1 MTTQPE
7 PSAPLVPLIP
17 VEERTLIFYGDD
29 LVAFEVMDG
38 ESPKVYVPL
47 KVINDH
53 LGLSWAGQFERVK
66 RDPVLSE
73 VVQGIR
79 VTRPAAEGGSQTMLA
94 LPIEYLNGWLFG
106 VNANRLKAEL
116 REKVIRYQRECYLV
130 LFEAFHPKERVATI
144 QRGVDES
151 HLLAMRDLAHRQA
164 ELARQQVN
172 LWDAFI
178 GEKRRLDAVQDLAEE
193 HDGMIRELS
202 TQVDDLQER
211 LSTVQRELTNRITVL
226 NQRTLEVS
234 ATPLVKINPEQKAA
248 IKALVDDVVAAAQ
261 QKGIRLGQGRNDYPA
276 VWDAFKRRFDL
287 AKYDELSTT
296 KFEEAI
302 QWLKEWRD
310 RL

>member
-1 MTTQPE
+1 MTTPPE
-7 PSAPLVPLIP
+7 PSAPLVPT
-17 VEERTLIFYGDD
+17 EERTLIFYGDD
-29 LVAFEVMDG
+29 LVAFEVV
-38 ESPKVYVPL
+38 ENEQPKVYIPL
-47 KVINDH
+47 KLISDH
-53 LGLSWAGQFERVK
+53 LGLSWTGQFERVK

-73 VVQGIR
+73 VVKGIR
-79 VTRPAAEGGSQTMLA
+79 VTRTATEGGSQTMMA

-106 VNANRLKAEL
+106 VSANRLKAEL

-130 LFEAFHPKERVATI
+130 LFETFHPKERMSTI
-144 QRGVDES
+144 QRGVDET
-151 HLLAMRDLAHRQA
+151 HLLAMRDLAQQQA

-202 TQVDDLQER
+202 IQVDDLQER
-211 LSTVQRELTNRITVL
+211 LSSVQRDLTNRITSL
-226 NQRTLEVS
+226 NQRALQVPAVPTQ
-234 ATPLVKINPEQKAA
+234 KISPEQKAA
-248 IKALVDDVVAAAQ
+248 IKALVDDLVAAAQ
-261 QKGIRLGQGRNDYPA
+261 QKGVRLGQGRNDYPA

-287 AKYDELSTT
+287 AKYDELGETHFDT
-296 KFEEAI
+296 AI

>member
-1 MTTQPE
+1 MTT
-7 PSAPLVPLIP
+7 PSETPSPLVPLIP
-17 VEERTLIFYGDD
+17 VEERTLLFYGDN
-29 LVAFEVMDG
+29 LVAFEVLEG
-38 ESPKVYVPL
+38 EQPKVYVPL
-47 KVINDH
+47 KLINDH

-79 VTRPAAEGGSQTMLA
+79 VTRTATEGGSQTMLA

-116 REKVIRYQRECYLV
+116 REKVIRYQRECYLA
-130 LFEAFHPKERVATI
+130 LFEAFHPKERMATI
-144 QRGVDES
+144 QRSVDES
-151 HLLAMRDLAHRQA
+151 HLLAMRDLARQQA

-202 TQVDDLQER
+202 IQVDDLQER
-211 LSTVQRELTNRITVL
+211 LSTVQRDLTNRITSL
-226 NQRTLEVS
+226 NQRALQVPPAPVTKI
-234 ATPLVKINPEQKAA
+234 TPAQKAA
-248 IKALVDDVVAAAQ
+248 IKALVDDLVATAQ

-287 AKYDELSTT
+287 AKYDELSEAQ
-296 KFEEAI
+296 FDVAI
-302 QWLKEWRD
+302 QWLKEWLY